1 MLPNRDFFE
10 SLANAA
16 AEQTLPRFRSNIN
29 IENKLT
35 SGFDPVTE
43 ADKSAE
49 RAIRAIIEAKYPDHG
64 ILGEEEGSVNLDNE
78 YVWVIDPIDG
88 TRAFITGL
96 PVWGTLIGLYQNG
109 RAIAG
114 MMDQPFT
121 GERYLADQNGSVLKM
136 REGAQIDL
144 ETSDC
149 GDLSSANIFT
159 TSPYL
164 HEGENEA
171 RYDALENEVNLARY
185 GCDCYGFAMVALG
198 AADIAIES
206 GLKPY
211 DIGGLISLVEHAGG
225 IVSTWTGDRP
235 EMGGDIIASANVG
248 LHAKALEILNK

>member
-1 MLPNRDFFE
+1 MLPNRNFFE

-16 AEQTLPRFRSNIN
+16 AEQTLPRFRRNIS

-43 ADKSAE
+43 ADKSCE
-49 RAIRAIIEAKYPDHG
+49 RAIRAIIEAEFPEHG
-64 ILGEEEGSVNLDNE
+64 ILGEEEEPTNLDSE

-109 RAIAG
+109 RAVAG

-121 GERYLADQNGSVLKM
+121 GERYLADEGGAVLKM
-136 REGAQIDL
+136 RDGVHMDL
-144 ETSDC
+144 KTSRNS
-149 GDLSSANIFT
+149 DLGRANIFT

-164 HEGENEA
+164 HEGVNEV

-185 GCDCYGFAMVALG
+185 GCDCYAFAMVALG
-198 AADIAIES
+198 TADIAIES
-206 GLKPY
+206 DLKPY
-211 DIGGLISLVEHAGG
+211 DIGGLISLVEQAGG
-225 IVSTWTGDRP
+225 VVSTWGGDRP
-235 EMGGDIIASANVG
+235 EMGGDIIASANSE
-248 LHAKALEILNK
+248 LHAKALEILNR

>member
-1 MLPNRDFFE
+1 MSPNRDFFE

-16 AEQTLPRFRSNIN
+16 AEQTLPRFRRNIN

-43 ADKSAE
+43 ADKSSE
-49 RAIRAIIEAKYPDHG
+49 RAIRALIETEFPDHG
-64 ILGEEEGSVNLDNE
+64 ILGEEEEPTNLDNE

-121 GERYLADQNGSVLKM
+121 GERYLADNNGAILKM
-136 REGAQIDL
+136 RDGTQTDL
-144 ETSDC
+144 KTSNC
-149 GDLSSANIFT
+149 SDLSRANIFT

-185 GCDCYGFAMVALG
+185 GCDCYAFAMVALG
-198 AADIAIES
+198 TADIAIDS
-206 GLKPY
+206 DLKPY
-211 DIGGLISLVEHAGG
+211 DIGGLISLVEQAGG
-225 IVSTWTGDRP
+225 IVSTWGGDRP
-235 EMGGDIIASANVG
+235 EMGGDIIASANAN